1 MQDNDLQGIIDSI
14 SEKVGKENSALIA
27 DDIGKLITIN
37 SSVVDDLKKKDNEI
51 SRLTQTNE
59 KLIIANGNLL
69 QSIPLG
75 KEEKKKVTQTICDS
89 ILKSNSTLSKD
100 FKLYKLNEM
109 T

>member
-37 SSVVDDLKKKDNEI
+37 SSVVDELKNKDNEI

-69 QSIPLG
+69 QSIPMG
-75 KEEKKKVTQTICDS
+75 GEEKKEEEKEERKTTSLRDCFDRRG
-89 ILKSNSTLSKD
+89 N
-100 FKLYKLNEM
+100 FKK
-109 T
+109 

>member
-1 MQDNDLQGIIDSI
+1 MQDNDLQTIIDSI

-37 SSVVDDLKKKDNEI
+37 SSVVDDMKKKDTEI

-69 QSIPLG
+69 QSIPMG
-75 KEEKKKVTQTICDS
+75 KEEKREDKEEKEERKSTSLRDCFDERGNFKK
-89 ILKSNSTLSKD
+89 
-100 FKLYKLNEM
+100 
-109 T
+109 